1 MKKQA
6 FDNGS
11 IKIKP
16 ILNTNEK
23 FVKKLENT
31 KSVLDF
37 YKHKEKIIKLLRETR
52 K

>member
-6 FDNGS
+6 FSNGS
-11 IKIKP
+11 LKIQPIK
-16 ILNTNEK
+16 NSREK
-23 FVKKLENT
+23 FIEKLENT

-37 YKHKEKIIKLLRETR
+37 YKHKEKIIETLRGTR

>member
-11 IKIKP
+11 INIKP

-23 FVKKLENT
+23 FVSKLENT

-37 YKHKEKIIKLLRETR
+37 YKHKEKIIELLRETR

>member
-1 MKKQA
+1 MKKQV

-11 IKIKP
+11 INIKP
-16 ILNTNEK
+16 VKNLNEK
-23 FVKKLENT
+23 FISKLENI

-37 YKHKEKIIKLLRETR
+37 YKQKEKIIKLLRETR

>member
-6 FDNGS
+6 FNNGT
-11 IKIKP
+11 INIKP
-16 ILNTNEK
+16 IPNADEK
-23 FVKKLENT
+23 FVTKLENT

>member
-1 MKKQA
+1 MKKQV

-16 ILNTNEK
+16 IKNTNEK

>member
-1 MKKQA
+1 MKKQV

-11 IKIKP
+11 INIKP
-16 ILNTNEK
+16 IKNKNEK
-23 FVKKLENT
+23 FVEKLENT

-37 YKHKEKIIKLLRETR
+37 YKHKEKIIELLRETR